1 MAAGDYVPVAA
12 DDWYQRRRQDAEGEF
27 FRAVA
32 DQGPRKGE
40 GGSTRQGIY
49 CLTAAGRLLAYK
61 NAGQAPDVM
70 REILRDGLA
79 AWRAL
84 PEADRRPG
92 AVAVPGDA
100 GRVDDRYSRRPPEGG
115 LVLDVFTRALDR
127 NDDGKSYS
135 DADCSLGGGDE
146 AARDH
151 LWLTRDE
158 WRSLIPTQAV
168 VGRSAPVP
176 EAIVRRI
183 ARFHLV
189 DDTRGEPPFWSGD
202 EVRAAELTATVES
215 ATPAEIRLRLDGR
228 ALLATDADPSR
239 AGRGYDARL
248 LGYVNYDRKADAL
261 TRFDLVAVGDHWG
274 EGPHTGGARPGRTPM
289 GVALALVRGD
299 SPTDSI
305 PPQAAREANEYF
317 RP

>member
-1 MAAGDYVPVAA
+1 MAASDYVPVAA

-61 NAGQAPDVM
+61 NAGQAPEVM
-70 REILRDGLA
+70 REVLRDGLT

-92 AVAVPGDA
+92 AVVVPGET
-100 GRVDDRYSRRPPEGG
+100 GQVDDRFSRRPPAGG

-158 WRSLIPTQAV
+158 WRSLVPAKPV
-168 VGRSAPVP
+168 VGQLAPVP
-176 EAIVRRI
+176 AAIVRRI

-189 DDTRGEPPFWSGD
+189 DDTRGEPPFWSRD
-202 EVRAAELTATVES
+202 ELRTADLTATVEA
-215 ATPAEIRLRLDGR
+215 ATPGEIRLRLDGR
-228 ALLATDADPSR
+228 ARLATDADPAR
-239 AGRGYDARL
+239 ADRGYDARL
-248 LGYVNYDRKADAL
+248 LGYLTHDRKADAL

-274 EGPHTGGARPGRTPM
+274 EGPHTRGARPGRTPL
-289 GVALALVRGD
+289 GVAFAIVEGD
-299 SPTDSI
+299 GPADAI